1 MNEGLMCH
9 GGWVSDVEMLGEN
22 MSRLGERVLATTGH
36 TSSRTARIADNGQG
50 GLVDGD
56 LRSSID
62 LRSDNTANS
71 GAASLLSACR
81 KRAARRFER
90 SATRSRMQ
98 VTTIELSKIMYL
110 TTDPAPPS

>member
-1 MNEGLMCH
+1 MKDGLMCH

-71 GAASLLSACR
+71 GSTSLLSVSR
-81 KRAARRFER
+81 QRPARQFEC
-90 SATRSRMQ
+90 SATCSRMQ
-98 VTTIELSKIMYL
+98 VTTIQLSKIK
-110 TTDPAPPS
+110 